1 MKRVIVRLA
10 NHLSPAGRS
19 GTLGAVTCAAGAN
32 VLGGLGQQLNHVIAG
47 TISDC
52 VGAQFLQAVPMLG
65 SVPMLGTMGTGEF
78 NIGSM
83 ATQSAAALIGGALL
97 AIFTGLVS
105 RMRLKPTATGAPA

>member
-52 VGAQFLQAVPMLG
+52 LGAQFLQ
-65 SVPMLGTMGTGEF
+65 SVPLLAATSTGGF
-78 NIGSM
+78 NTGSI
-83 ATQSAAALIGGALL
+83 ATQLAAALIGGALL

-105 RMRLKPTATGAPA
+105 RMRLKPTATVAPA